1 MNTNNNTTVL
11 YDTPYIYV
19 NKDKVIDQRFII
31 RITAEELMMM
41 CDSSDTE
48 YNAVRDL
55 SYPSDFELRCIVSD
69 GVIYCLAYDA
79 GPLVNKSDAA
89 FNQLANKYKSCE
101 GEAYY
106 VGFNITVSSDSSYG
120 NWSLSNEEYP
130 EASVRRF
137 NFVALTEMRHI
148 FESATRLNSAILNYW
163 GELKNIIVEKH
174 KALCENEFIEPE
186 SFYTKQGIRLYGA
199 TAQYSRDYD
208 EYFVSESLRYIRN
221 HTADTAEVKADSV
234 KETPKEDKSVVT
246 YVTPAPPKN
255 EVSTQAHVKEGSIIL
270 PDGTS
275 INIPKP
281 STGGNVYVIIINQ
294 QKS

>member
-19 NKDKVIDQRFII
+19 NKDKVIDQRFIV

-41 CDSSDTE
+41 CASSDNE
-48 YNAVRDL
+48 YNAARDL
-55 SYPSDFELRCIVSD
+55 SYPSDFEFRCIVSD

-79 GPLVNKSDAA
+79 GPLANKSDAA

-106 VGFNITVSSDSSYG
+106 VAFNITVSSDSSYG
-120 NWSLSNEEYP
+120 NWSLGNEEYP
-130 EASVRRF
+130 KALVRRF
-137 NFVALTEMRHI
+137 NFVALTELRHI

-163 GELKNIIVEKH
+163 NKLKNIIVEKH

-186 SFYTKQGIRLYGA
+186 SFYTKHGIRLYGA
-199 TAQYSRDYD
+199 TAHYSKDYD

-221 HTADTAEVKADSV
+221 RTEDAPVTKDAPVENKPTK
-234 KETPKEDKSVVT
+234 DKSVVT
-246 YVTPAPPKN
+246 YVTPAPPRN
-255 EVSTQAHVKEGSIIL
+255 EVSTQAHVKEGSIVL